1 MLRRLPISLRFDDD
15 DSEFY
20 EGFIEEKKN
29 NRELSTLILD
39 LLRVYYENEVVREI
53 VENYRIENSPF
64 LKIHAEINRIAMEH
78 SKNTIATNMMG
89 DYTRNEVKKTD
100 NSANNN
106 NSQQESPKLIAA
118 SEEEMQSRINEGVE
132 KALASI
138 LSGNGSHILSEIQ
151 NKIGNVNL
159 QQDVRPIVEETNKT
173 IDDSKQNDEKQIP
186 NVVEAPKVEV
196 PIVEEDK
203 TEEALK
209 TVVEEVVENKPKKPS
224 SFSKLMGSL

>member
-89 DYTRNEVKKTD
+89 DYTRNEVKKSE
-100 NSANNN
+100 NSTSE

-138 LSGNGSHILSEIQ
+138 LSGDGAHILSEIQ
-151 NKIGNVNL
+151 NKINISNS
-159 QQDVRPIVEETNKT
+159 QQEVKPVIENSV
-173 IDDSKQNDEKQIP
+173 P
-186 NVVEAPKVEV
+186 PVVEVHKEDKVEFSV
-196 PIVEEDK
+196 PTVESSKVEDTTK
-203 TEEALK
+203 
-209 TVVEEVVENKPKKPS
+209 VVIDEQDESKPKKPS
-224 SFSKLMGSL
+224 SFSKLMGSLN